1 MAKLRKYRQHLTALV
16 ALSLLALSLRHLS
29 AGIAATTGSPSL
41 ESWLMAIGID
51 LAMVAAEI
59 AILCGLAQRW
69 ASGLIVATLA
79 LSGGFNCLA
88 FLAQAQ
94 GELGQLLAVSL
105 GVFVPSSIYALI
117 QILGSTPKRAAVRA
131 RAAKPRSRAKPQLRS
146 VA

>member
-1 MAKLRKYRQHLTALV
+1 MIKLKKYRQHLTALV

-29 AGIAATTGSPSL
+29 AGIAVTTGSDNI
-41 ESWLMAIGID
+41 EAWLMAVGID
-51 LAMVAAEI
+51 CSLVAAEI
-59 AILCGLAQRW
+59 AILCGVAQRW
-69 ASGLIVATLA
+69 ASGLIVATLV

-105 GVFVPSSIYALI
+105 GVFVPSAVYALI
-117 QILGSTPKRAAVRA
+117 QILGSTSKRKAIRA
-131 RAAKPRSRAKPQLRS
+131 RVAKPARRPQLRS